1 LLDMLDNLREHLT
14 NQKKGNS
21 ENETPEL
28 KKTKT
33 WLWILIDSII
43 IAVMAMC
50 AVMPEAIPDI
60 NSVWTM
66 FKAFLIAFIFQ
77 LVVERG
83 LKRG

>member
-1 LLDMLDNLREHLT
+1 MLDMLKTLV
-14 NQKKGNS
+14 NS
-21 ENETPEL
+21 NE
-28 KKTKT
+28 KTQGETDEPKASKA
-33 WLWILIDSII
+33 WKWILIDSII

-60 NSVWTM
+60 DSVWTM
-66 FKAFLIAFIFQ
+66 FKAFLIAFVFQ